1 VARFEIVL
9 AACVVSLAAAGAVA
23 QPRAGS
29 PAETPVM
36 VDGWR
41 HVNAPDDLH
50 VYVCV
55 SISCVERSIVMFRFM
70 EPGPPAVAPGQ
81 FHRWE
86 KAAREALLMAPQIE
100 GTFAGGPMDLATWRS
115 HGSAMTANGA
125 IEHYTHGFAK
135 SAKWQT
141 YVISISSN
149 QSASDGNAALF
160 EEALKAN
167 R

>member
-1 VARFEIVL
+1 
-9 AACVVSLAAAGAVA
+9 
-23 QPRAGS
+23 
-29 PAETPVM
+29 
-36 VDGWR
+36 
-41 HVNAPDDLH
+41 
-50 VYVCV
+50 
-55 SISCVERSIVMFRFM
+55 
-70 EPGPPAVAPGQ
+70 
-81 FHRWE
+81 
-86 KAAREALLMAPQIE
+86 
-100 GTFAGGPMDLATWRS
+100 MDLATWRS